1 MTKEQLVEKLGIQT
15 LDQEAQDRMLQEVA
29 NTVSTRIMAKLSE
42 QLNEDDLE
50 ELSKLID
57 AEQDDQIE
65 AYIYKK
71 MPDYDN
77 FKAQIEKETI
87 DQLAANMD
95 SIKAKSE
102 SYGQDQIGE

>member
-1 MTKEQLVEKLGIQT
+1 MTKEQLVEKLGIQA

-42 QLNEDDLE
+42 QLNDNDLE

-57 AEQDDQIE
+57 AGQDDQIE
-65 AYIYKK
+65 EYIYKK

-77 FKAQIEKETI
+77 FKNEIEKETI

-95 SIKAKSE
+95 SLKAKSE

>member
-1 MTKEQLVEKLGIQT
+1 MTKEQLIEKLGIQA
-15 LDQEAQDRMLQEVA
+15 LSQEAQDRMLQDVA

-42 QLNEDDLE
+42 QLNDTDLE

-57 AEQDDQIE
+57 AGKDDQVE

-71 MPDYDN
+71 MPDYDS
-77 FKAQIEKETI
+77 FKNDIERETI

-95 SIKAKSE
+95 SLKAKSE
-102 SYGQDQIGE
+102 NYNRDQVGE